1 MAGSIL
7 RQLPNTL
14 TTLRLLLAIPLCW
27 MILQRDFEAV
37 LWIALAAG
45 VSDGVDGWL
54 ARSLNATSRYGAIVD
69 PLADKV
75 MLSGAYPSM
84 AMVGL
89 IPWWLALLVIGRDL
103 IIVAGALAFHGLYG
117 RYEMSPTG
125 LGKFSTFLQIL
136 FALIVLANAVYPM
149 LYPTVLSVMLLV
161 VTAVT
166 AASGIHYVY
175 VWGSKA
181 LSRDQTSTST
191 AGK

>member
-14 TTLRLLLAIPLCW
+14 TTLRLLLAVPLCW
-27 MILQRDFEAV
+27 MILQRDYEAV
-37 LWIALAAG
+37 LWVALAAG
-45 VSDGVDGWL
+45 VSDGIDGWL
-54 ARSLNATSRYGAIVD
+54 ARRLDATSRYGAIVD

-75 MLSGAYPSM
+75 MLSGAYPCM

-103 IIVAGALAFHGLYG
+103 VIVAGALAFHGLYG

-136 FALIVLANAVYPM
+136 FALIVLANRVYPV
-149 LYPTVLSVMLLV
+149 LNQPALSVMLLV
-161 VTAVT
+161 VAAVT
-166 AASGIHYVY
+166 TASGVHYVY
-175 VWGSKA
+175 IWGNKA
-181 LSRDQTSTST
+181 LFRDQTSAST